1 MVCTLRMSP
10 FRSISKEPA
19 FSLVEVVLALGI
31 LSVAIL
37 PMVALM
43 PQGLSLL
50 SQSAARTERADIVR
64 SVMTHVRQ
72 VPFASLPAGD
82 TDWYYDQEGQFL
94 GSSPTFDSNSA
105 SNDWLYHVN
114 WKTLA
119 CSLPDGT
126 TNGAAC
132 TRLRQ
137 VALACNKRNSSE
149 LSKYR
154 IFLCG
159 RDGSVAATN

>member
-1 MVCTLRMSP
+1 MSP

-50 SQSAARTERADIVR
+50 GQSAARTERADIVR

-137 VALACNKRNSSE
+137 VALAFNKRNSSE

>member
-1 MVCTLRMSP
+1 MSP
-10 FRSISKEPA
+10 LRFISKAPA

-31 LSVAIL
+31 LSIAIL

-50 SQSAARTERADIVR
+50 GQSAARTERADIVR

-94 GSSPTFDSNSA
+94 GSGPSFDSSSA
-105 SNDWLYHVN
+105 TNDWLYHVN
-114 WKTLA
+114 WKTME

-126 TNGAAC
+126 ANGAAC
-132 TRLRQ
+132 ARLRQ
-137 VALACNKRNSSE
+137 VALAFNKRNSSE

-154 IFLCG
+154 IFLCN
-159 RDGSVAATN
+159 RDGSKAATD

>member
-1 MVCTLRMSP
+1 MSP
-10 FRSISKEPA
+10 LRSISKAPS

-31 LSVAIL
+31 LSFAIL
-37 PMVALM
+37 PMIALM

-50 SQSAARTERADIVR
+50 GQSAARTERADIVR

-94 GSSPTFDSNSA
+94 GSSPAFDSNSA
-105 SNDWLYHVN
+105 GNDWLYHVN
-114 WKTLA
+114 WKTVA
-119 CSLPDGT
+119 CRLPDGT
-126 TNGAAC
+126 ADGAASV
-132 TRLRQ
+132 RLRQ
-137 VALACNKRNSSE
+137 VALAFNKRNSSE
-149 LSKYR
+149 LLKYR
-154 IFLCG
+154 IFLCN